1 MGVVGAA
8 IKGFGKALKVG
19 KRNKA
24 SADMFKKAMNKGV
37 VDRNVQSKEVFK
49 ITKGLK
55 RDKKVAGTI
64 KSVAPN
70 VPKTDMQK
78 ALRTFKVEGHKF
90 KASMA
95 KTSSDVFHKTQEI
108 TKKLDK
114 IKTTLARNKES
125 KKVFEKAKGK

>member
-8 IKGFGKALKVG
+8 IKGFGKAL
-19 KRNKA
+19 
-24 SADMFKKAMNKGV
+24 MKG
-37 VDRNVQSKEVFK
+37 
-49 ITKGLK
+49 
-55 RDKKVAGTI
+55 KKVAGTI

-78 ALRTFKVEGHKF
+78 ALRTLRVEGHKF

-114 IKTTLARNKES
+114 IKIKKTKEPS
-125 KKVFEKAKGK
+125 KTKHYYPPKDF

>member
-19 KRNKA
+19 KRNKE
-24 SADMFKKAMNKGV
+24 SKKLFEKSRARSLQKQIESGV

-49 ITKGLK
+49 IIKGLK
-55 RDKKVAGTI
+55 KDKKVAGTI

-70 VPKTDMQK
+70 VPKTDIQK
-78 ALRTFKVEGHKF
+78 ALRTLKVEGHKI

-95 KTSSDVFHKTQEI
+95 KTRSDVFHKTQEI
-108 TKKLDK
+108 KEKLDK
-114 IKTTLARNKES
+114 IRI
-125 KKVFEKAKGK
+125 KK